1 MNKRRKLV
9 SALGAS
15 ALAGASGLMMSLSP
29 AARAADVNMAEVRRL
44 AREPVETIFAGAPI
58 GRISDA
64 DYWKTV
70 RGSPQPVVVIFYA
83 NQGQQS
89 RHLATLARYLAREFS
104 PAVVFY
110 GYAVTG
116 GTTVDHSALAA
127 LQKRYGVKKVPA
139 TLFYDNDRGKMEL
152 EKSDYSVPVL
162 VEYRTPSLLFWNT
175 YHQATRDYIRKNILD

>member
-1 MNKRRKLV
+1 MNTHRKLV
-9 SALGAS
+9 IALGAG

-29 AARAADVNMAEVRRL
+29 AAQAADVNMADVRRL

-58 GRISDA
+58 GRVSDA

-70 RGSPQPVVVIFYA
+70 RGSPKPVVVIFYA

-89 RHLATLARYLAREFS
+89 RHLATLARYLALEFS

-110 GYAVTG
+110 GYPVTG
-116 GTTVDHSALAA
+116 GTTVEHNALAA

-152 EKSDYSVPVL
+152 ERADYSVPAL
-162 VEYRTPSLLFWNT
+162 IEYRTPSLLFWNT
-175 YHQATRDYIRKNILD
+175 YHQTTRDYIRKNILD

>member
-1 MNKRRKLV
+1 MNTHRKLII
-9 SALGAS
+9 ALGAG
-15 ALAGASGLMMSLSP
+15 ALAGASALMMSICP
-29 AARAADVNMAEVRRL
+29 AAQAADVNMADVRRL
-44 AREPVETIFAGAPI
+44 AREPVETIFEGAPI
-58 GRISDA
+58 GRVSDA

-70 RGSPQPVVVIFYA
+70 RGSAKPVVVIFYA

-89 RHLATLARYLAREFS
+89 RHLATLARYLALEFS

-110 GYAVTG
+110 GYPVTG
-116 GTTVDHSALAA
+116 GTNVEHNALAA

-152 EKSDYSVPVL
+152 EKTDYSVPAL

-175 YHQATRDYIRKNILD
+175 YHQTTRDYIRKNILD